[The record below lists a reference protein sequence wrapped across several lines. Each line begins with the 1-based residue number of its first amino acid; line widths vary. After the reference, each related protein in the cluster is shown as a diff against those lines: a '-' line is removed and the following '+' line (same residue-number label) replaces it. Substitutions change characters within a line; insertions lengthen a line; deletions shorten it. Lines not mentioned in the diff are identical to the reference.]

1 ACATRAASTSAGTGS
16 PAACAAALA
25 PPPTLAPPAFA
36 AFAFAALAFAA
47 FAFAALALAALALA
61 SAFAFVALAF
71 AFAALAFASTFA
83 LVAPALS
90 FAVAGA
96 PASTSASVAPACD
109 AGAPPCVSACASSA
123 CARASLSSA
132 ASPALGAMI
141 FFPGAVGSSGGT
153 FHPGAVRSIVAAL
166 SGTPWSRASP
176 GHSASACFSIA
187 SSPRTLV
194 SWRAVS
200 AFTASNS
207 RRARPAAASATNGI
221 TSATTNAPSPRSP
234 MTLYRIRSSMPAAP
248 DGERRSYTPPR
259 PGTTSPLGVTC
270 PSVNLLV
277 GGGLAQR
284 ALGFAQ
290 RGGLALGR
298 LRREVDL
305 LQQPALAV
313 VVDVRVVRALV
324 AERGEALGEL
334 PLLGRFAIVDA
345 PQILRPADDVGRE
358 H

>member
-1 ACATRAASTSAGTGS
+1 
-16 PAACAAALA
+16 
-25 PPPTLAPPAFA
+25 
-36 AFAFAALAFAA
+36 
-47 FAFAALALAALALA
+47 
-61 SAFAFVALAF
+61 
-71 AFAALAFASTFA
+71 
-83 LVAPALS
+83 
-90 FAVAGA
+90 
-96 PASTSASVAPACD
+96 
-109 AGAPPCVSACASSA
+109 
-123 CARASLSSA
+123 
-132 ASPALGAMI
+132 
-141 FFPGAVGSSGGT
+141 
-153 FHPGAVRSIVAAL
+153 
-166 SGTPWSRASP
+166 SRASP

-221 TSATTNAPSPRSP
+221 TSATTNEQSPRSP
-234 MTLYRIRSSMPAAP
+234 MTLYRIRSSMPSAP

-324 AERGEALGEL
+324 SERGEALGEL

-358 H
+358 HDQQIRFRALLRAILKQPPEQRDVAEDGNLVDRLRLRVFLQAAEHHRVAVAHDDGGLDRALVGDRPAGIRQRLAVGHVGDLAVDLEPHRLRLVQVRRQLELERYVLLAVARQQRRAAGARH